1 MNIHQVQ
8 EEPHSYKATDNRKT
22 ENVTTERPEM
32 KKTKQ
37 RFVTFSNFKNFAAQN
52 IHEDVKHLN
61 VYGTLRLKQE
71 CTICEL
77 GNSKYSLVIKLVF

>member
-1 MNIHQVQ
+1 MYSTSFKRSSKNPPQKTHCEYGQSRNLTGNTECQQNWTLNIQQVQ

-37 RFVTFSNFKNFAAQN
+37 RFVTFSNFKNFVA
-52 IHEDVKHLN
+52 
-61 VYGTLRLKQE
+61 
-71 CTICEL
+71 
-77 GNSKYSLVIKLVF
+77 